1 LQKAQSRIK
10 IYVDKLRIERSFEI
24 GDWVYLCLQPY
35 RKKSVAL
42 CRNLKLAPR
51 FFGPYQ
57 IIQNIGS
64 VAYKLDLPPD
74 SKIHLVFHVS
84 YLKKKL
90 GQQVLTFL
98 TLQPVDRHGE
108 LRPEPEVIL
117 ECRMQNIG
125 RWSATEVLV
134 QWRGAPREDS
144 T

>member
-64 VAYKLDLPPD
+64 VAYKLDLPKNT
-74 SKIHLVFHVS
+74 SRISCFILKEKI
-84 YLKKKL
+84 
-90 GQQVLTFL
+90 GATGLTF
-98 TLQPVDRHGE
+98 PY
-108 LRPEPEVIL
+108 
-117 ECRMQNIG
+117 
-125 RWSATEVLV
+125 SAA
-134 QWRGAPREDS
+134 G
-144 T
+144 